1 MGAIGEDDEAS
12 KVILSV
18 GVVVSVGISGADMVQ
33 SSFWYI
39 IYMFDSFFGFMALQK
54 CGNFDVTFHQSVYAQ
69 CVPVQLGDFSLK
81 KYIIEYIIK
90 KISNRLL
97 VRLTSVHYNFGD

>member
-33 SSFWYI
+33 SSF
-39 IYMFDSFFGFMALQK
+39 
-54 CGNFDVTFHQSVYAQ
+54 
-69 CVPVQLGDFSLK
+69 
-81 KYIIEYIIK
+81 
-90 KISNRLL
+90 
-97 VRLTSVHYNFGD
+97 